1 LIIAL
6 LILPLSYYIKA
17 QDPSSKLNSIA
28 MADDGPM
35 SVDSE
40 TGMKPPMETPH
51 PTISGHHLP
60 KNDPENPMSWP
71 MPRRIFAS
79 LVAWLFTAAV

>member
-1 LIIAL
+1 
-6 LILPLSYYIKA
+6 
-17 QDPSSKLNSIA
+17 
-28 MADDGPM
+28 M

-40 TGMKPPMETPH
+40 TGIESGKETSL

-60 KNDPENPMSWP
+60 KNDPDNPMSWP

-79 LVAWLFTAAV
+79 LVAWLFTAVV